1 MKQQILLFIL
11 VIFAIGQ
18 VGATNHISSE
28 SADTYNSNDLFFKVL
43 NDSIY
48 IPNAFSPNED
58 GRNDRFEIFTKP
70 GISGVVKSYMVYNR
84 WGSLLFER
92 KDFPIH
98 TDSPDN
104 WWDGYFQGEKATPD
118 TYVYHI
124 EIEYTNGRSIIYT
137 GSINLV
143 N

>member
-11 VIFAIGQ
+11 AIFAIGQ
-18 VGATNHISSE
+18 VGATNHTSSE
-28 SADTYNSNDLFFKVL
+28 SVGIYISSDLSLKISS
-43 NDSIY
+43 DSIY

-58 GRNDRFEIFTKP
+58 GRNDRFEIFIKP
-70 GISGVVKSYMVYNR
+70 GTSAVVKSYMVFNR
-84 WGSLLFER
+84 WGTLLFER
-92 KDFPIH
+92 KDFPVH

-124 EIEYTNGRSIIYT
+124 EVEYTNGRSIIYT

>member
-1 MKQQILLFIL
+1 MKQQIVLFIL
-11 VIFAIGQ
+11 AILTIGQ
-18 VGATNHISSE
+18 VGATNHSS
-28 SADTYNSNDLFFKVL
+28 STPAGLYFSDDVAFTLLS
-43 NDSIY
+43 DSIY

-70 GISGVVKSYMVYNR
+70 GTTGTVRSYMIYNR
-84 WGSLLFER
+84 WGTLLFER
-92 KDFPIH
+92 KGFPIH

-104 WWDGYFQGEKATPD
+104 WWDGYFRGEKATPD

-124 EIEYTNGRSIIYT
+124 EVEYTNGRSIIYT
-137 GSINLV
+137 GSIKLV